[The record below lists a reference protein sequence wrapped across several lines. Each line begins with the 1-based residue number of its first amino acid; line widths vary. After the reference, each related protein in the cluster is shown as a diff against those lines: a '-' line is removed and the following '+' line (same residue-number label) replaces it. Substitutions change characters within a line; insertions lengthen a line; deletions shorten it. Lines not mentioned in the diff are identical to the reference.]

1 MCLVVVLSTL
11 QPWIESGDRNVAENS
26 DILVKSIL
34 TEHFHQHRTH
44 FHVIF
49 SIDPSKALDGLK
61 WLEDHGSSDDGSAPS
76 SKDQAH

>member
-34 TEHFHQHRTH
+34 TGHLYQHRTH

-49 SIDPSKALDGLK
+49 FS
-61 WLEDHGSSDDGSAPS
+61 
-76 SKDQAH
+76 